1 MKIIISPA
9 KKMMYEDVIS
19 PKQMPCCLDKT
30 DILMQYLKG
39 LSYDQLKKLL
49 ACNDDIATL
58 NFNRYADMDL
68 YKNLTPA
75 ILSYDGIQYKYMA
88 PHVFEDSYF
97 DYIEKH
103 LRILS
108 GFYGVLKPFDG
119 IVSYRLEMQAKL
131 KTDFCK
137 NLYDFWG
144 KDIYNEVKDDLIFNL
159 ASEEYAKTVRKYVE
173 SDIRFIDCIFGELI
187 NGTVRE
193 KGVYVKM
200 ARGEMVRFMAENNVQ
215 NIDDIKNFNRL
226 GFSYD
231 ESLSEE
237 NKFVFLKG
245 ENNVRSRN
253 KSA

>member
-9 KKMMYEDVIS
+9 KKMMYEDTVS
-19 PKQMPCCLDKT
+19 YRQVPNFLDKT
-30 DILMQYLKG
+30 ELLMKHLKS
-39 LSYDQLKKLL
+39 LSYDELKKLL
-49 ACNDDIATL
+49 ACNDEIASL
-58 NFNRYADMDL
+58 NYERYANMDL
-68 YKNLTPA
+68 HKNLTPA

-108 GFYGVLKPFDG
+108 GFYGVLRPFDG
-119 IVSYRLEMQAKL
+119 ITPYRLEMQARL

-144 KDIYNEVKDDLIFNL
+144 KDIYDAVKDDLILNL
-159 ASEEYAKTVRKYVE
+159 ASDEYGKTVRRYLE
-173 SDIRFIDCIFGELI
+173 SDVRFVTCIFGEMTD
-187 NGTVRE
+187 GRVRE

-200 ARGEMVRFMAENNVQ
+200 ARGEMVRFMAENNISDI
-215 NIDDIKNFNRL
+215 NDIKRFDRL
-226 GFSYD
+226 GFSYS

-237 NKFVFLKG
+237 NKFIFLKDKIEKG
-245 ENNVRSRN
+245 TE
-253 KSA
+253 